1 MVENKEF
8 PCLTTKDFNKLEQSQ
23 KSIIDMR
30 FNTDLQSIITEW
42 GITCDG
48 FEVDKLPDD
57 LAERYSRVSC
67 CELCGQKGLR
77 FIYVI
82 TNKVSKKSLFVGS
95 SCIEMYDQI
104 RNSSGTSAKD
114 LVRENRKKQ
123 KIRMNEE
130 KILQKC
136 SNVLT
141 LIRRFRNFE
150 NENDLLLKDDLEKKY
165 DVLKEQVD
173 AYDRIINQVNISD
186 KKIEEIEVILKD
198 LEKFFKAYDLYKQNS
213 DIDDFGITKEITEY
227 CRNFLQTD
235 SILNKIKKLGKIPF
249 EAISLIKEPKFM
261 SKMMLKFE
269 PLLNQNGLTLIRK
282 NLGRK
287 FSYLLGNGI
296 TLETDSNDFISEYC
310 DYIKDDSLIS
320 GIDFYKLISKS
331 NINNNSYSK
340 ALSLIDFTGLNK
352 HSLKQ
357 VFSDTK
363 IGEISF
369 RYKNSF
375 YVVDYKSFIDL
386 FKHQLVDEKFEEN
399 DYKNMADYIKK
410 YGTDYSYFDYRNYLK
425 KYGIDIKNIT

>member
-8 PCLTTKDFNKLEQSQ
+8 PCLTTKEFNKLEQSQ

-30 FNTDLQSIITEW
+30 FNNDLQSIITEW

-57 LAERYSRVSC
+57 LAERYSRISC

-82 TNKVSKKSLFVGS
+82 TNNVSKKSLFVGS

-104 RNSSGTSAKD
+104 RNSSGTSAKE
-114 LVRENRKKQ
+114 LVRENCKKQ

-130 KILQKC
+130 KVLQKC
-136 SNVLT
+136 PNVLT

-150 NENDLLLKDDLEKKY
+150 NENDLLLKNDLEKKY
-165 DVLKEQVD
+165 DILKEQVD
-173 AYDRIINQVNISD
+173 AYDRIINQVSISY
-186 KKIEEIEVILKD
+186 KKIEEIEIISKD

-213 DIDDFGITKEITEY
+213 IQTDFGITKEITEF
-227 CRNFLQTD
+227 CRNYLQYD
-235 SILNKIKKLGKIPF
+235 PIFVKIKKLGSIPF

-261 SKMMLKFE
+261 SKMILKME
-269 PLLNQNGLTLIRK
+269 GLLNQNGLTLIRK

-287 FSYLLGNGI
+287 FSYLLGNGVI
-296 TLETDSNDFISEYC
+296 LETDSNDFISEYC
-310 DYIKDDSLIS
+310 DYIKGDSLIS
-320 GIDFYKLISKS
+320 RIDFHKLISKS
-331 NINNNSYSK
+331 SINSNSYSK
-340 ALSLIDFTGLNK
+340 ALSLIDFTSLNK
-352 HSLKQ
+352 YSLKIF
-357 VFSDTK
+357 FSDTK

-369 RYKNSF
+369 RCKNSF
-375 YVVDYKSFIDL
+375 YVVDYKSFIDS
-386 FKHQLVDEKFEEN
+386 FKHQLVDEKFEES

-410 YGTDYSYFDYRNYLK
+410 YGTDYSYFDYRDYLK
-425 KYGIDIKNIT
+425 KYGIDIKSIT